1 MCVFAAAIPV
11 ATAFATSAAGVTTAT
26 AATAGMTAATA
37 AALNWTLAGVGLA
50 AATGG
55 VAMYGQYQAGQSQ
68 DKYYKALAD
77 QNDKEAAM
85 AQETAD
91 QQTTILQGEAAQ
103 KSKELKGD
111 IRTVKGSQKAAMAA
125 MGIYGVTADDIMA
138 DTTNKEK
145 LDEANIRYNADVSS
159 WSVKEGA
166 KQKGWALTNQGSLY
180 RMSGASAKTSSY
192 INMTSTLLGTASS
205 IALMGG
211 IGGLGKAWSPG
222 KL

>member
-11 ATAFATSAAGVTTAT
+11 ATAFATSAAGVTTAV
-26 AATAGMTAATA
+26 AGTAGMTAAAATA
-37 AALNWTLAGVGLA
+37 ANLTLAGIGLA

-55 VAMYGQYQAGQSQ
+55 LAMYGQYQSGKSQ
-68 DKYYKALAD
+68 DAYYKALAD

-85 AQETAD
+85 AKETAD
-91 QQTTILQGEAAQ
+91 QQTSILQGEAAQ
-103 KSKELKGD
+103 KSKELQGD

-138 DTTNKEK
+138 DTTNKAK
-145 LDEANIRYNADVSS
+145 LDEANIRYNADVNS
-159 WSVKEGA
+159 WSVKEQA

-180 RMSGASAKTSSY
+180 RMSGASARQSSY
-192 INMTSTLLGTASS
+192 LNMGTTLLGTASS

-211 IGGLGKAWSPG
+211 MGVGKAWSPS